1 METERE
7 YYYTEAIGV
16 DVVEIYKTT
25 EVRWLW
31 CATDELQPAYHVVL
45 DVRQLI
51 ELFLALDR
59 VGVVRVELVD
69 GVFALDAHVFGQ
81 LVGPG
86 YVDLQALGYLV
97 GQFVENVDGPLDR
110 GQAQPAHF
118 GQLHV
123 DVVGVNTAAATAA
136 AGHIDIDRHRRG
148 RGQQQIVVVV
158 VAPGRDVVVVV
169 GGRQ

>member
-1 METERE
+1 
-7 YYYTEAIGV
+7 
-16 DVVEIYKTT
+16 
-25 EVRWLW
+25 
-31 CATDELQPAYHVVL
+31 VL

-51 ELFLALDR
+51 ELFLAQDR
-59 VGVVRVELVD
+59 VGVVSVELVD

-97 GQFVENVDGPLDR
+97 GQFVENADGPLDR

-118 GQLHV
+118 GELHV
-123 DVVGVNTAAATAA
+123 DVVGVNAAAAAA

-148 RGQQQIVVVV
+148 RGQQQIFAV
-158 VAPGRDVVVVV
+158 VAVVARGRDAVVVV

>member
-1 METERE
+1 MTARRHRR
-7 YYYTEAIGV
+7 AS
-16 DVVEIYKTT
+16 
-25 EVRWLW
+25 
-31 CATDELQPAYHVVL
+31 AYHVVL

-51 ELFLALDR
+51 ELFLALNR
-59 VGVVRVELVD
+59 VGVIRVELVD

-86 YVDLQALGYLV
+86 YVDLQTLGYLV
-97 GQFVENVDGPLDR
+97 GQFIENVDGPVDR

-123 DVVGVNTAAATAA
+123 DDVVNTTAA

-148 RGQQQIVVVV
+148 RGQQQNAV
-158 VAPGRDVVVVV
+158 VAVVARGRNVVVV
-169 GGRQ
+169 GLRQ

>member
-1 METERE
+1 
-7 YYYTEAIGV
+7 
-16 DVVEIYKTT
+16 
-25 EVRWLW
+25 
-31 CATDELQPAYHVVL
+31 VL
-45 DVRQLI
+45 DVCQLI

-97 GQFVENVDGPLDR
+97 GQFVENADGPLDR

-136 AGHIDIDRHRRG
+136 AAGHIDIDRHRRG
-148 RGQQQIVVVV
+148 RGQQQIFVVVVV
-158 VAPGRDVVVVV
+158 VARGRDAVVVV

>member
-1 METERE
+1 
-7 YYYTEAIGV
+7 
-16 DVVEIYKTT
+16 
-25 EVRWLW
+25 
-31 CATDELQPAYHVVL
+31 VL

-51 ELFLALDR
+51 ELFLALDC

-97 GQFVENVDGPLDR
+97 GEFVKNADGPVDR

-123 DVVGVNTAAATAA
+123 DFVGVNTAAAAV
-136 AGHIDIDRHRRG
+136 GHIDIDRHRRG
-148 RGQQQIVVVV
+148 RGQQQIAVVVV
-158 VAPGRDVVVVV
+158 VARGRDAVVVV

>member
-1 METERE
+1 M
-7 YYYTEAIGV
+7 V
-16 DVVEIYKTT
+16 
-25 EVRWLW
+25 
-31 CATDELQPAYHVVL
+31 

-59 VGVVRVELVD
+59 VGVVCIELVD

-97 GQFVENVDGPLDR
+97 GQFVKNADGPVDR

-123 DVVGVNTAAATAA
+123 DVVGANTAAAA

-148 RGQQQIVVVV
+148 QQQIAVVVV
-158 VAPGRDVVVVV
+158 VARGRDVVVVV
-169 GGRQ
+169 VGSRQ

>member
-1 METERE
+1 
-7 YYYTEAIGV
+7 
-16 DVVEIYKTT
+16 
-25 EVRWLW
+25 
-31 CATDELQPAYHVVL
+31 VL

-59 VGVVRVELVD
+59 VGIIGVEIVD

-86 YVDLQALGYLV
+86 YVDLQTLGYLV
-97 GQFVENVDGPLDR
+97 GQFVENVDGPIDR

-123 DVVGVNTAAATAA
+123 DVQVNAAAATAAAA

-148 RGQQQIVVVV
+148 RGQQQIVAVGV
-158 VAPGRDVVVVV
+158 VARGRDVVVVV
-169 GGRQ
+169 GRRQ